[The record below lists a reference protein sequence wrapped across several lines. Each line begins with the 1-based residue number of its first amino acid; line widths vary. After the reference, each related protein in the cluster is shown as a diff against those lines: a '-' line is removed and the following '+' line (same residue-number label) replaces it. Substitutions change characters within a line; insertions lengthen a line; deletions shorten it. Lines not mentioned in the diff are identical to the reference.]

1 MLRAVV
7 DTPVVVAGFIGP
19 PHSPA
24 AELLDAHR
32 AGAFER
38 VSSPR
43 LFMELEG
50 VLRRRAFERQSAAG
64 HSADFLDHLAE
75 ATLFVRD
82 PYDLPRVTADRHHD
96 LLVAV
101 ARAGGA
107 RFIITSEDDLLR
119 SFARGITIT
128 TPAEFVAALQLLP

>member
-1 MLRAVV
+1 MLRAVI
-7 DTPVVVAGFIGP
+7 DTPVVVAGFVGP
-19 PHSPA
+19 ESSPA
-24 AELLDAHR
+24 AELLAAHR

-43 LFMELEG
+43 LFLELEG
-50 VLRRRAFERQSAAG
+50 VLRRRTFERQRNAG

-75 ATLFVRD
+75 ATLFAED
-82 PYDLPRVTADRHHD
+82 PYDLPRVTANRYHD

-107 RFIITSEDDLLR
+107 RFVITSEDDLLR
-119 SFARGITIT
+119 SFVRGITIT
-128 TPAEFVAALQLLP
+128 TPAEFVAALELLG